1 MVGEKGLEPSHVA
14 ILVPK
19 TNASTNS
26 ATRPNYC
33 CFIYYRT
40 NLSNPN
46 ICVKVSKFKKNM
58 IISPCIS
65 ICKTDPV
72 TGLCYGCARNNEE
85 KRIWKEEN
93 TSDEWKIKNLEEIK
107 SRLSGWQLE
116 SFKQSYNYKIKE
128 GISLFKKEQKK

>member
-85 KRIWKEEN
+85 KRMWKDEN